1 MSTIAEADAKLKTS
15 KASATKTEKTST
27 EKTKSEIKKVA
38 PNEKNPTKKLLQH
51 QIKLLENTEV
61 KKYILVEET
70 ENITLTKTG
79 IKPILKTNILW
90 KELKLSKK
98 YNFGQF
104 FYTIT

>member
-51 QIKLLENTEV
+51 QIKLLENTTV
-61 KKYILVEET
+61 KKYILVEEA

-79 IKPILKTNILW
+79 IKPILKSNIFR
-90 KELKLSKK
+90 KNSKCLKNIILDS
-98 YNFGQF
+98 F
-104 FYTIT
+104 FVP